1 MFVVIREKNFRAILG
16 WMCASLVFAMYVVV
30 PTIEFMS
37 SVELARYLST
47 LFAFLSALL
56 MDAAKPVQ
64 EGNYRCLWLDGWL
77 PMVGWICVFAF
88 TWLGLIRPIAVFVSV
103 LVGFE
108 RWANDLPMYSTAE
121 VIVLVILM
129 LRAALHQAFGKSLS
143 DMLNAL
149 FSKFV
154 IPDA

>member
-1 MFVVIREKNFRAILG
+1 MYIVI
-16 WMCASLVFAMYVVV
+16 

-37 SVELARYLST
+37 SVELARHLST

-64 EGNYRCLWLDGWL
+64 EENHRCLWLDGWL
-77 PMVGWICVFAF
+77 PMVSWICVFAF
-88 TWLGLIRPIAVFVSV
+88 TWHALMRPIAVFLSAFA
-103 LVGFE
+103 GFE

-129 LRAALHQAFGKSLS
+129 LRAALHQVFGKSLS